1 MENIIFNKYLQVL
14 VVFVVLLFVIQITK
28 RVTKKYIVTKSIEPH
43 RRKIIL
49 NLCYLVY
56 YIFSGLILLLI
67 VGINLGQM
75 AIFASSILAVLG
87 VGFFAQWSILS
98 NLTACVILFFYHPI
112 RIGDKIK
119 ILDKEFD
126 LTGTVENITGFYVL
140 IYINVENRRITIPNT
155 VVLYKGIELL
165 ETNNN

>member
-49 NLCYLVY
+49 NLCYMVY
-56 YIFSGLILLLI
+56 YIFSGLLLLLI

-98 NLTACVILFFYHPI
+98 NLTACVILFFYHPV
-112 RIGDKIK
+112 RIGDRIK
-119 ILDKEFD
+119 ILDKEYD

-140 IYINVENRRITIPNT
+140 LYINEENRRITIPNT